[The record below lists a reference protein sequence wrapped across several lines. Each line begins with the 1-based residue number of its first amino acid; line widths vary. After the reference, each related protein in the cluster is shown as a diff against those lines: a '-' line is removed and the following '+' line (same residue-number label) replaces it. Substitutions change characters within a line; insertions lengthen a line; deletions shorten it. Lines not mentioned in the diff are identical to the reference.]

1 MNALNL
7 VDGIQKV
14 PTREMLDFF
23 RAIRALRSDA
33 KMLLLT
39 GHQERARTEARAA
52 RLDADSLI
60 IRCVPPDEVPGYLGA
75 ADLAVTFRTPSFS
88 QQAVSPIKI
97 AEFLL
102 CGLAIV
108 TNAGVGDLDDQLA
121 GFPGAHFVNEL
132 DPRALQAAAKWAV
145 SADLGALRAPC
156 RRRGLEHYSLE
167 TALRRYRISFG
178 LDGNHGA
185 ND

>member
-1 MNALNL
+1 
-7 VDGIQKV
+7 
-14 PTREMLDFF
+14 
-23 RAIRALRSDA
+23 
-33 KMLLLT
+33 
-39 GHQERARTEARAA
+39 
-52 RLDADSLI
+52 
-60 IRCVPPDEVPGYLGA
+60 
-75 ADLAVTFRTPSFS
+75 
-88 QQAVSPIKI
+88 VSPIKI

-121 GFPGAHFVNEL
+121 GFPGAHVVNEL

-156 RRRGLEHYSLE
+156 RRRGLKHYSLE
-167 TALRRYRISFG
+167 TALSKYRISFG
-178 LDGNHGA
+178 LDGNEGA